1 MTICATE
8 DTMAPAGPLAGRLT
22 IAADGSYAARLARHD
37 DAAGSWFPERWTL
50 SGPEP
55 YAVPLQG
62 TQPEEPDSALLPL
75 TDGRVLILRRVADR
89 FAVSLLY
96 PAGPGT
102 GELLLG
108 AVAAPRLTLLP
119 PTPGGTLAYALA
131 PEAEHTTLWLVHGGA
146 NGPEPVARIP
156 GRCTGGVWLDR
167 VGRLLALDRELDGRT
182 KTVVADLERGGE
194 TGPLLQITEESNDRL
209 LLADPDSG
217 LLLVHSD
224 APGHDRLGWGVLGS
238 SLPVRFPE
246 CLRPTKGTATPFAV
260 QPGQMLAPE
269 SCAVAFRMAGPN
281 GTWLGVWRP
290 SGRQLRQYPA
300 PEGWLPGT
308 GLWTADGELLLPYA
322 TETEPCGVARMA
334 VGVEPVERVAV
345 EPVERRGPV
354 EPVRPGETGRPM
366 GPMGPVRQVAPTWTV
381 GPTGRARPV
390 APVAAVDSPVE
401 PSHPVEPV
409 EPEEAVKPEGA
420 VESEGAVE
428 PGTASPSGAGARNGA
443 EIVPDAADAD
453 NRSTASAQLQAT
465 DAEPAHTPGHPQ
477 TCRPVPLQ
485 EAPLAARQT
494 RWSAISGPVRISGG
508 GCAAG

>member
-8 DTMAPAGPLAGRLT
+8 DTMAPAGPHAGRLT
-22 IAADGSYAARLARHD
+22 IAADGSYGARLARHD
-37 DAAGSWFPERWTL
+37 DADGSWFPERWTL

-131 PEAEHTTLWLVHGGA
+131 PGADHTTLWLVHGGA
-146 NGPEPVARIP
+146 NGPERVTRIP

-167 VGRLLALDRELDGRT
+167 CGRLLALDRELDGRT
-182 KTVVADLERGGE
+182 KTVMVDLERGGE
-194 TGPLLQITEESNDRL
+194 TGLLLQITEESNDRL

-217 LLLVHSD
+217 LLLVRSD

-246 CLRPTKGTATPFAV
+246 CLRPTGGTVTPFAV

-269 SCAVAFRMAGPN
+269 SCAVAFRMAAAS

-300 PEGWLPGT
+300 PEGWLAGT
-308 GLWTADGELLLPYA
+308 GLWTAAGELQLPYA
-322 TETEPCGVARMA
+322 TEAEPCGVARMTVPGETVEG
-334 VGVEPVERVAV
+334 VGSGRPVR
-345 EPVERRGPV
+345 PV
-354 EPVRPGETGRPM
+354 EPVLPIGPM
-366 GPMGPVRQVAPTWTV
+366 GPMGPVRQLARTRTAGQAEPTWAAGLR
-381 GPTGRARPV
+381 GPHR
-390 APVAAVDSPVE
+390 
-401 PSHPVEPV
+401 PVEPV
-409 EPEEAVKPEGA
+409 EP
-420 VESEGAVE
+420 SEPVE
-428 PGTASPSGAGARNGA
+428 PPRPVEPMAPVEPMEPMALAEEPPSGDGA
-443 EIVPDAADAD
+443 ESGGGIVPDAGETD
-453 NRSTASAQLQAT
+453 NRSTASAQPQDT
-465 DAEPAHTPGHPQ
+465 DAEPQHTPGHPQ
-477 TCRPVPLQ
+477 MCRPVPLQ

-494 RWSAISGPVRISGG
+494 RWSVISGPVRISGG

>member
-89 FAVSLLY
+89 FAASLLY

-119 PTPGGTLAYALA
+119 PAPGGTLAHALA
-131 PEAEHTTLWLVHGGA
+131 PGADHTTLWLVHGGA
-146 NGPEPVARIP
+146 NGPEPVTRIP

-167 VGRLLALDRELDGRT
+167 GGRLLALDRELNGRT
-182 KTVVADLERGGE
+182 KTVVVDLERGGE
-194 TGPLLQITEESNDRL
+194 TGLLLQITEESNDRL

-246 CLRPTKGTATPFAV
+246 CLRPANGAAVPFAV

-269 SCAVAFRMAGPN
+269 SCAVAFRMTGPN
-281 GTWLGVWRP
+281 GSWLGVWRP

-300 PEGWLPGT
+300 PAGWLAGT
-308 GLWTADGELLLPYA
+308 GLWTTDGELLLPYA
-322 TETEPCGVARMA
+322 TEAEPCGVARMA
-334 VGVEPVERVAV
+334 LGVEPVGSV
-345 EPVERRGPV
+345 EPVKRVGSV
-354 EPVRPGETGRPM
+354 EPVRPGEAGRPM
-366 GPMGPVRQVAPTWTV
+366 GPMGPVRQVAPTWTA
-381 GPTGRARPV
+381 GPRGTARAVAPV
-390 APVAAVDSPVE
+390 APVTPVAPPAE
-401 PSHPVEPV
+401 PSRPPESA
-409 EPEEAVKPEGA
+409 EPEEAVKAEGA
-420 VESEGAVE
+420 AKPDE
-428 PGTASPSGAGARNGA
+428 ASPSGSSVRGDARSGA

-453 NRSTASAQLQAT
+453 NGSTASAQPQAMG
-465 DAEPAHTPGHPQ
+465 AEPAHIPGHPQ

-494 RWSAISGPVRISGG
+494 RWSVISGPVRISGG

>member
-8 DTMAPAGPLAGRLT
+8 DTMAPAGPLAGGLT

-119 PTPGGTLAYALA
+119 PSPGGTLAYALA
-131 PEAEHTTLWLVHGGA
+131 PGVEHTTLWLVHGGA
-146 NGPEPVARIP
+146 NGPEPVTRIP

-167 VGRLLALDRELDGRT
+167 SGRLLALDRELDGRT
-182 KTVVADLERGGE
+182 KTVVADLDRGGE
-194 TGPLLQITEESNDRL
+194 TGLLLQITEESNDRL

-224 APGHDRLGWGVLGS
+224 APGQGRLGWGVLGS

-246 CLRPTKGTATPFAV
+246 CLRPANGTATPFAV

-322 TETEPCGVARMA
+322 TEAEPCGVARMT
-334 VGVEPVERVAV
+334 VG
-345 EPVERRGPV
+345 V
-354 EPVRPGETGRPM
+354 EPVRPGEAGPPV
-366 GPMGPVRQVAPTWTV
+366 GPMGPVRQVAPTWTA
-381 GPTGRARPV
+381 GPRGKAGTAAPAPGAPV
-390 APVAAVDSPVE
+390 APPVEASRPVE
-401 PSHPVEPV
+401 PAEP
-409 EPEEAVKPEGA
+409 EAAAKPGEGGRPEEAAKPEEA
-420 VESEGAVE
+420 MKPDRA
-428 PGTASPSGAGARNGA
+428 APSGGGARDCARDCA
-443 EIVPDAADAD
+443 EIAPDAADAD

-465 DAEPAHTPGHPQ
+465 DAEPAGTPGHPQ

-494 RWSAISGPVRISGG
+494 RWSVISGPVRISGG

>member
-89 FAVSLLY
+89 FAASLLY

-119 PTPGGTLAYALA
+119 PAPDGTLAYALA
-131 PEAEHTTLWLVHGGA
+131 PEADHTMLWLVHGGA
-146 NGPEPVARIP
+146 NGPEPVTRIP

-167 VGRLLALDRELDGRT
+167 SGRLLALDRELDGRT
-182 KTVVADLERGGE
+182 KTVVVDPERGGE

-224 APGHDRLGWGVLGS
+224 APGHGRLGWGVLGS

-246 CLRPTKGTATPFAV
+246 CLRPANGTATPFAV

-308 GLWTADGELLLPYA
+308 GLWTADGDLLLPYA
-322 TETEPCGVARMA
+322 TEAEPCGVARLA
-334 VGVEPVERVAV
+334 LGVEQVRA
-345 EPVERRGPV
+345 V
-354 EPVRPGETGRPM
+354 EPVRPGEAGRPM
-366 GPMGPVRQVAPTWTV
+366 GPMGPVRQVAPTWTA
-381 GPTGRARPV
+381 GPTGRARPAPEGPV
-390 APVAAVDSPVE
+390 APVAPPAEPSRPVE
-401 PSHPVEPV
+401 PAAA
-409 EPEEAVKPEGA
+409 EEAVKPEGA
-420 VESEGAVE
+420 VQSDE
-428 PGTASPSGAGARNGA
+428 ASPSGTGARDGAPNGA

-453 NRSTASAQLQAT
+453 NRSTASAQPQAT
-465 DAEPAHTPGHPQ
+465 DGEPAHIPGHPQ

-494 RWSAISGPVRISGG
+494 RWSVISGPVRISGG